1 MSFLTDVSSGTPFPD
16 RAMRKVSYCRN
27 TGLASKGVPF
37 GRPQNVNFEA
47 FLVLLRHS
55 ARTAGQNE
63 MRHSDGH
70 GCRWMS
76 RARIAAVREAPSIA
90 PGFQFSH
97 AELFRSHRPR
107 ALELSFLFEACNFQ
121 GGLAKTVP
129 PTFSATL
136 LSRST
141 FCLDF
146 GHRRFATYF
155 WFSSKSPLST

>member
-1 MSFLTDVSSGTPFPD
+1 MSQAERHFQTVQCE
-16 RAMRKVSYCRN
+16 KCR
-27 TGLASKGVPF
+27 TVATRDLPQGGYPLGDPKMSILKHFYVFKAQCSDSRSK
-37 GRPQNVNFEA
+37 RDA
-47 FLVLLRHS
+47 AL
-55 ARTAGQNE
+55 
-63 MRHSDGH
+63 DGH

-107 ALELSFLFEACNFQ
+107 ALESSFLFEACNFQ